1 MLAAAEAKGLERGFC
16 SSIPPGGQ
24 GAHCNVMAGP
34 SVSGSVLWAGEA
46 ADRNTTPRRLR
57 GPLTL
62 REAARLA
69 RLHGRSREAGVA
81 ALLARR

>member
-1 MLAAAEAKGLERGFC
+1 
-16 SSIPPGGQ
+16 
-24 GAHCNVMAGP
+24 MAGP